1 MENNYCVYFYLRKD
15 KTPYYVGM
23 GRKQRPFAKHAHRQG
38 KGDFKP
44 DNIDLILIV
53 HENLSQEE
61 AYELEIKYIAEYGRK
76 CDGGILINLTE
87 GGQGA
92 KHNEET
98 RKKLS
103 LIKTGLKASEETK
116 RKMSE
121 TRKGKTMPKGTGQ
134 KARQTRIAN
143 GTNKHSEETKKKLSD
158 SLKGIFAGSKNPA
171 AKAILAFDKNG
182 NFIAEY
188 ETAREAAEAL
198 NIGQC
203 WKHIPA
209 VCKGER
215 KHTCGYVFKY
225 A

>member
-1 MENNYCVYFYLRKD
+1 MKNYCVYFYLRED
-15 KTPYYVGM
+15 KTPYYVGR
-23 GRKQRPFAKHAHRQG
+23 GRKQRPFAKHAHRQD

-44 DNIDLILIV
+44 SNLELILIV
-53 HENLSQEE
+53 HENLSQQE
-61 AYELEIKYIAEYGRK
+61 AFNLEIKYIKKYGRK

-87 GGQGA
+87 GGEGA

-98 RKKLS
+98 RKKIS
-103 LIKTGLKASEETK
+103 ISHQGKKASEETK

-121 TRKGKTMPKGTGQ
+121 IRKGKKMPPGSGQ
-134 KARQTRIAN
+134 KAANTRIVN
-143 GTNKHSEETKKKLSD
+143 GNNKHTEETKKKLSE
-158 SLKGIFAGSKNPA
+158 SLKGVLVGSKNPA
-171 AKAILAFDKNG
+171 ARAIQAFDKNG

-188 ETAREAAEAL
+188 QTAREAAGDL